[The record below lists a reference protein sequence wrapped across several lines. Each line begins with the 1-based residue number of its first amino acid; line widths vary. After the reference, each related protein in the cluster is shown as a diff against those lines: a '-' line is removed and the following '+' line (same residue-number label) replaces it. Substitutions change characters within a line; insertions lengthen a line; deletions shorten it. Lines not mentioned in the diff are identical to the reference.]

1 MVCAF
6 IVLGATFKVDLVW
19 ALADL
24 FNGLM
29 VIPNLIAL
37 LALHKVVGN
46 SLNDFEKRLA
56 EYEARTRAQS

>member
-1 MVCAF
+1 MP
-6 IVLGATFKVDLVW
+6 LVSS
-19 ALADL
+19 
-24 FNGLM
+24 
-29 VIPNLIAL
+29 IS